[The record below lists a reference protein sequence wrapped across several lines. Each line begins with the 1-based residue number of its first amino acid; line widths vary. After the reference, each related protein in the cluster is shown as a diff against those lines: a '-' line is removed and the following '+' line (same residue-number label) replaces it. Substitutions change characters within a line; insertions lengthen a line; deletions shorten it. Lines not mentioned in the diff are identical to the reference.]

1 MIMDKY
7 EWLRKM
13 QLQIAVALAIYP
25 LHWLAAAWL
34 DSSRIGSTW
43 LLSLVA
49 VVAGAIAFRVPG
61 KLRSAFGAAVCMI
74 LLSASLLFDETA
86 GRRLWIVESVFSS
99 VHILWSLPLAASDSK
114 TELPGYWISAGIASH
129 VTTQVLLLTDW
140 GAGLP
145 GWMLRTAFFCY
156 VLLVMLSV
164 NRRSLLDASGKRK
177 AVPGALKR
185 RNMLLTVALFGV
197 SLLGGFLPS
206 AIDSVK
212 DAIVRVLQWAGEMI
226 EKLFSK
232 IGRDGGNTTQQA
244 VSELTPAVRE
254 GGQMRQ
260 LHPILETIILYI
272 GAAISV
278 VLLAMILYRIGR
290 KILRFMRESLDL
302 FGKFMSAS
310 TEDYVDEVTDIR
322 DTGESEQISRRK
334 RRRIRYKDDPS
345 LSPSAQVRRRYQYLK
360 YDHKDWAPGATARE
374 KLPVQAASIYE
385 HARYSDRS
393 VSSEDAKAFLD
404 IARDL

>member
-13 QLQIAVALAIYP
+13 QLQLAVALAIYP

-61 KLRSAFGAAVCMI
+61 KLRPVFGAAVCLI
-74 LLSASLLFDETA
+74 LLSGTLLFEEPV
-86 GRRLWIVESVFSS
+86 GKSLWIVESVLSS
-99 VHILWSLPLAASDSK
+99 IHILWSLPLAASDSK
-114 TELPGYWISAGIASH
+114 KELPGYWISAGIATH

-140 GAGLP
+140 GAELP

-177 AVPGALKR
+177 TVPGALRR

-206 AIDSVK
+206 AIDIVK
-212 DAIVRVLQWAGEMI
+212 DAIVRVLQRTGEI
-226 EKLFSK
+226 IGKLFSK
-232 IGRDGGNTTQQA
+232 IGSDGGNTTQQA
-244 VSELTPAVRE
+244 ASELAPIGQE

-278 VLLAMILYRIGR
+278 VLLAMILFRIG
-290 KILRFMRESLDL
+290 KKVVRFMRESLDL
-302 FGKFMSAS
+302 FGKFMTAS
-310 TEDYVDEVTDIR
+310 TEDYVDEVSDIR
-322 DTGESEQISRRK
+322 DMGEAEQISRGK

-345 LSPSAQVRRRYQYLK
+345 IPPSAQVRRRYQFLK
-360 YDHKDWAPGATARE
+360 HDHKEWAPGATARE
-374 KLPVQAASIYE
+374 KLPLQAASIYE
-385 HARYSDRS
+385 HARYSDRT
-393 VSSEDAKAFLD
+393 VSSEDVKTFLD